1 MHQAATAPW
10 RDVWSLSSQVCT
22 AGHAIVRASHAG
34 PAPWPSSLN
43 LSTPV
48 PVQFNGE
55 ALVLALHTANAVHA
69 LRRIEPFDVAAE
81 HGLLQHVAVAVSSQ
95 QATLACKHR
104 HHTPDKSLIALCSSL
119 LIGIG
124 SGTSISALRF
134 QPCSCEGSPSPA
146 SSCSSTILPPP
157 CPKRPTRSPGR
168 HSQLARCPCAEPPR
182 TTRIRLCAWRPQ
194 GPGRSGAPT
203 ACSDSVQTSGRTRRA
218 SALAHCTSL
227 SAGVPPAPREHM
239 LDNRIEASRASL
251 HLLAV
256 TLTLP
261 FAGVRPEV
269 VTNKAKPRSC
279 ATTAGACSSLKVNLM
294 SCSQSA
300 HRHTRCRACGRTERS
315 RRVHH

>member
-1 MHQAATAPW
+1 MRFVASNRLMWPLSTACCSMW
-10 RDVWSLSSQVCT
+10 QWLS
-22 AGHAIVRASHAG
+22 AHNRPHLHASTDTTL
-34 PAPWPSSLN
+34 PTSPSSLFAQAF
-43 LSTPV
+43 S
-48 PVQFNGE
+48 
-55 ALVLALHTANAVHA
+55 LASAPGRPA
-69 LRRIEPFDVAAE
+69 
-81 HGLLQHVAVAVSSQ
+81 
-95 QATLACKHR
+95 
-104 HHTPDKSLIALCSSL
+104 
-119 LIGIG
+119 
-124 SGTSISALRF
+124 SALRF

-182 TTRIRLCAWRPQ
+182 TTRLRLCAWRPQ

-269 VTNKAKPRSC
+269 VANKAKPRSC
-279 ATTAGACSSLKVNLM
+279 ATTAGACSSLKVYLM
-294 SCSQSA
+294 SCSRSA

>member
-1 MHQAATAPW
+1 MVRPWFWRFTQPTRSMRFVASNRLMWPLSTACCSMWQWMSAHNRPH
-10 RDVWSLSSQVCT
+10 L
-22 AGHAIVRASHAG
+22 HASTDTTL
-34 PAPWPSSLN
+34 PTSPSSLCAQAF
-43 LSTPV
+43 S
-48 PVQFNGE
+48 
-55 ALVLALHTANAVHA
+55 LASAPGRPA
-69 LRRIEPFDVAAE
+69 
-81 HGLLQHVAVAVSSQ
+81 
-95 QATLACKHR
+95 
-104 HHTPDKSLIALCSSL
+104 
-119 LIGIG
+119 
-124 SGTSISALRF
+124 SALRF

-157 CPKRPTRSPGR
+157 CPKRPARSPGR

-182 TTRIRLCAWRPQ
+182 TTRLRLCAWRPQ

-269 VTNKAKPRSC
+269 VANKAKPRSC
-279 ATTAGACSSLKVNLM
+279 ATTAGACSSLKVYLM
-294 SCSQSA
+294 SCSHSA